1 MLFRRRRSGS
11 VRSRDSRKFRPC
23 RRLAVESLESRRLL
37 TIDLVSGVTDPALVG
52 DSAHGASDQVGS
64 FALSSDG
71 RYAVFASTAADLVP
85 ADTNQC
91 YDVFVRDLQ
100 AASTR
105 RVSTD
110 STGAQA
116 AAASYNPALSA
127 DGRYVAFES
136 SAANLVEGDTNGHG
150 DIFVKDLTSGA
161 TRLATSSSASV
172 QANGTSS
179 APALTADGRY
189 VTFSSYASNL
199 VDGDTNGVLDV
210 FVKDLT
216 TGATR
221 RVSTDSTGA
230 QANGQSVSPAA
241 LSADGRYVAFASY
254 ATNLVTGDTNAAP
267 DVFVKDLTGGAT
279 IRVSS
284 SSTGQQGDGFS
295 ESPTL
300 SADGRYV
307 AFASDAANLVTDD
320 ANDAMDI
327 FVKDITSGIVRLVSS
342 SSTGTAGD
350 DYSYY
355 PAISADGRCVTY
367 FSDATSLVSGD
378 NNSSADVFVTNLTS
392 GITARVSTD
401 SAGAEGLGYSE
412 HPALSAEGRYV
423 LFYSGAKL
431 SSGDVNTD
439 VDVYRKDT
447 TSGVT
452 ALVSARDLNLPVSG
466 HDSSFSAAVS
476 ADGRY
481 VAFYSYADNL
491 VAGDTNGASDV
502 FMKDMASGAV
512 RRVSTTSA
520 GAEADSD
527 SYHPAISADG
537 RYVAFQSGATNL
549 VAGDTNDTLDV
560 FVTDLASGAVSRVS
574 TSAAGREANNVSQS
588 PAFSAD
594 GRYVAFVSLATNL
607 VANDTNGVADIFVKD
622 LASGAVARAS
632 TNSSGAEGNDASDD
646 PPALS
651 ADGRYVVFTSLAQNL
666 VPGDANKML
675 DVFVKDLQS
684 GQTVR
689 ASVDAAG
696 GEANAPCDNAALSA
710 DGRYVAFSSGAS
722 NLVPGDTNTVDDIF
736 VKDLVSGAI
745 VRASTDA
752 SGAQANEASPGYPA
766 LSATGL
772 CVVFRSAAANLV
784 PGDTNGVEGIFVKNL
799 ATGAITRVGSGAS
812 GTQGFADED
821 HFPAVSAD
829 GRYVVFQSDVDGLVP
844 GDGNRAF
851 DVFRA
856 ACPLADQPPT
866 DITLASLTVPENE
879 PVGTQVGTLATLDPD
894 AGDRF
899 TYTFATGAG
908 DTDNGSFTIAGNQLR
923 TAVTFDFESQAAY
936 RIRIRTTDLAG
947 AWYEERFTVQVAD
960 VNEGPTDI
968 VASGPME
975 VPENSPVGTVAGSLV
990 AQDPD
995 SADSLVFTLL
1005 DSAGGRFAL
1014 QGSRIVVADRYLLD
1028 HDTQAAH
1035 TIRVRVTDQ
1044 GDLAY
1049 NKDFTLA
1056 VTDVHD
1062 FDSPGLYDPAG
1073 SVFYLRSSNT
1083 PGFADYTI
1091 AYGEGNAG
1099 WQTLAGD
1106 WNGDGSAGLGL
1117 YAPATST
1124 FYLANAYHSGYA
1136 EYTFGYGQPDAGWI
1150 PLVGDWNGDGQAGVG
1165 LYDPQASMFY
1175 LTNSLQFGFAEHT
1188 FAYGQPGAGWIP
1200 LVGDWNGDGRTG
1212 VGLFDPQGSTFYL
1225 TNTFA
1230 NGFAEYSFGFGM
1242 PQAGWQPLVGDWN
1255 GDRADGVGLFDPQGS
1270 TFYLT
1275 NALATGFAQYTFGYG
1290 QPDAGWRPLVGDW
1303 NGDRAEGVGL
1313 FDPSSST
1320 FLLTNTLAHGFAEY
1334 TIAYGQPQAGWV
1346 PIAGCW
1352 TQPAA
1357 EQNQPTA
1364 AAIDRLDL
1372 AELAAPGSSI
1382 ELDGILP
1389 PLS

>member
-11 VRSRDSRKFRPC
+11 VRGRDSRKFRPC

-100 AASTR
+100 AGSTR

-136 SAANLVEGDTNGHG
+136 AAANLVDGDTNGYG

-161 TRLATSSSASV
+161 TRLVTSSSASV

-179 APALTADGRY
+179 APVVSADGRY

-199 VDGDTNGVLDV
+199 IDGDTNGAMDV

-216 TGATR
+216 TGVTR
-221 RVSTDSTGA
+221 RVSTDSAGT
-230 QANGQSVSPAA
+230 QADGQSASPAA

-284 SSTGQQGDGFS
+284 SSTDQQGDGFS

-307 AFASDAANLVTDD
+307 AFASDAANLVTGD
-320 ANDAMDI
+320 ANGAMDI
-327 FVKDITSGIVRLVSS
+327 FVKDLTSGIIRRASS

-367 FSDATSLVSGD
+367 FSDATSLVPGD
-378 NNSSADVFVTNLTS
+378 NNSSADVFVTHLAS

-412 HPALSAEGRYV
+412 HPALSADGRYV

-452 ALVSARDLNLPVSG
+452 ALVSARDRSIPVSG
-466 HDSSFSAAVS
+466 DHGSSSAAVS
-476 ADGRY
+476 VDGRY
-481 VAFYSYADNL
+481 VAFYSDADNL
-491 VAGDTNGASDV
+491 VSGDTNDASDV
-502 FMKDMASGAV
+502 FVKDMTDGAV

-527 SYHPAISADG
+527 SYPPALSADG
-537 RYVAFQSGATNL
+537 RYVAFVSDATNL
-549 VAGDTNDTLDV
+549 VAGDTNDRLDV
-560 FVTDLASGAVSRVS
+560 FVKDLTSGAVTRVS
-574 TSAAGREANNVSQS
+574 TSAAGEQ
-588 PAFSAD
+588 AD
-594 GRYVAFVSLATNL
+594 GESLSVALSTDGRFVAFISLATNL
-607 VANDTNGVADIFVKD
+607 VANDTNSHLDVFVKD
-622 LASGAVARAS
+622 LASGAVTRAS
-632 TNSSGAEGNDASDD
+632 TSSSGGETSGVSDSS
-646 PPALS
+646 PALS
-651 ADGRYVVFTSLAQNL
+651 ADGRYVAFASDADNL
-666 VPGDANKML
+666 VSGDTNLGL
-675 DVFVKDLQS
+675 DVFVKDLWS

-696 GEANAPCDNAALSA
+696 REARASSDHAALSADGRYVGFSSTAGNLAPGDTNTADDIFVKDLASGAIVRVSTDASGVQANGDSSGYPALSANGRYVAFRSKASNLVSGDFNGIEGIFVKDLSTGFIVRVANGVTGILVSGNNHFPALSA
-710 DGRYVAFSSGAS
+710 DGRYVAF
-722 NLVPGDTNTVDDIF
+722 
-736 VKDLVSGAI
+736 
-745 VRASTDA
+745 
-752 SGAQANEASPGYPA
+752 
-766 LSATGL
+766 
-772 CVVFRSAAANLV
+772 
-784 PGDTNGVEGIFVKNL
+784 
-799 ATGAITRVGSGAS
+799 
-812 GTQGFADED
+812 
-821 HFPAVSAD
+821 
-829 GRYVVFQSDVDGLVP
+829 QSDVDGQSP
-844 GDGNRAF
+844 GDGNGESDVLRAEITW
-851 DVFRA
+851 A
-856 ACPLADQPPT
+856 GQTPT
-866 DITLASLTVPENE
+866 DISLTDLTVLENQ
-879 PVGTQVGTLATLDPD
+879 PAGMLLGTLATVDPD

-947 AWYEERFTVQVAD
+947 AWYEERFTVQVAN

-1346 PIAGCW
+1346 PIAGYW